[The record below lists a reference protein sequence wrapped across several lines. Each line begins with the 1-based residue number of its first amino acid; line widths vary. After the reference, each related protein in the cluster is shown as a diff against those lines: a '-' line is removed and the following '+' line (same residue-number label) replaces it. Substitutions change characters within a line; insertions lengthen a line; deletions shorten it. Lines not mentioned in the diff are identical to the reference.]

1 MDNVNRAV
9 ALFQQGFNCAQAILA
24 VYAEQFGPERE
35 IALKLACGFGGGM
48 RMAQTC
54 GAVTA
59 AFMVIGLKYGH
70 DKVQDKE
77 AKARTYSLVEE
88 FAEKFESRNRSVLC
102 KELLGCDIS
111 TPDGIKTAQRED
123 LFSTLCPKIVRDAA
137 EILEEILSEHV

>member
-9 ALFQQGFNCAQAILA
+9 TFFQQGFNCAQAILS
-24 VYAEQFGPERE
+24 VYAEQFELDRE
-35 IALKLACGFGGGM
+35 TALKLACGFGGGM
-48 RMAQTC
+48 RMGQTC

-88 FAEKFESRNRSVLC
+88 FAEKFESRNRS
-102 KELLGCDIS
+102 LGCDIS
-111 TPDGIKTAQRED
+111 TPDGMKTAQRED